1 MVFLVIISS
10 GASFS
15 HSLIPFVCPT
25 VIFSLFHL
33 LTCMIFLYRKMQVSG
48 ATDLASK
55 GQGVS
60 DSSTVQVK
68 GETDDSLQLDTKV
81 RCLCGNA
88 LQTESMIK
96 VYQTI
101 PFMHFFS

>member
-1 MVFLVIISS
+1 
-10 GASFS
+10 
-15 HSLIPFVCPT
+15 
-25 VIFSLFHL
+25 
-33 LTCMIFLYRKMQVSG
+33 MQVSG

-60 DSSTVQVK
+60 DSSNVQVK

-81 RCLCGNA
+81 RCLCGNP

-96 VYQTI
+96 V
-101 PFMHFFS
+101 